1 MSPATLLVTGLGT
14 GLVAGGAS
22 CAAIQGGLLA
32 TAVTRRAATSQAPP
46 SSDDTPQAEGS
57 PAELPRLAPV
67 GVFLAGKLLSHTALG
82 AALGAFGAV
91 LQPSARLRAALL
103 LAAAMLMVFF
113 ALELIGVRAV
123 RRWAPRPPVPWMRL
137 VRRSS
142 RSTWTLTPAILGLA
156 TVLLPCG
163 VTLSM
168 ELVAV
173 TSGSLLAGAAVMAG
187 FVLGTTPLF
196 AVLGYLLRRSTQIWQ
211 GRLRIATG
219 ATVLIVAAWTAVSGL
234 RLGGWLAPPVAG
246 PAGSTASAA
255 PSAATGPVAEAGRQI
270 IRLEVGDSSYSPAR
284 ITARAGIATTLL
296 LHTDRTTGCTRSFAI
311 PSLGIEQVLP
321 ETGQTAIDL
330 GTSQAGTLRYTCS
343 MGMYGGVIHFT
354 GR

>member
-32 TAVTRRAATSQAPP
+32 TAVTRRTATNHVPP
-46 SSDDTPQAEGS
+46 SSDDTPQAEGP

-67 GVFLAGKLLSHTALG
+67 GIFLAGKLLSHTVLG
-82 AALGAFGAV
+82 AALGAFGAA

-103 LAAAMLMVFF
+103 LAAAALMVFF

-142 RSTWTLTPAILGLA
+142 RSTLTLTPAILGLA

-173 TSGSLLAGAAVMAG
+173 TSGSLPAGAAVMAG
-187 FVLGTTPLF
+187 FVLGTAPLF
-196 AVLGYLLRRSTQIWQ
+196 AALGYLLRQSTRIWQ

-219 ATVLIVAAWTAVSGL
+219 AIVLIVAVWTAASGL
-234 RLGGWLAPPVAG
+234 RLGGWLAPQVDG
-246 PAGSTASAA
+246 PAGSLASAA
-255 PSAATGPVAEAGRQI
+255 PSAVIGPIAEARRQV
-270 IRLEVGDSSYSPAR
+270 IRLEVGDNSYLPAR
-284 ITARAGIATTLL
+284 VSARAGIATTLL
-296 LHTDRTTGCTRSFAI
+296 LHTDSTTGCTRGFVI
-311 PSLGIEQVLP
+311 PSLGIERVLP

-330 GTSQAGTLRYTCS
+330 GASRAGTLRYTCS
-343 MGMYGGVIHFT
+343 MGMYGGAIHFT
-354 GR
+354 GG

>member
-1 MSPATLLVTGLGT
+1 MSPATLLATGLGT

-32 TAVTRRAATSQAPP
+32 TAVTRRAATGHASP
-46 SSDDTPQAEGS
+46 SADDTPQTEGP
-57 PAELPRLAPV
+57 PAEPPRLAPL
-67 GVFLAGKLLSHTALG
+67 GIFLAGKLLSHTALG
-82 AALGAFGAV
+82 AALGTFGAV
-91 LQPSARLRAALL
+91 LQPSVRLRAALL
-103 LAAAMLMVFF
+103 LAAATLMVFF
-113 ALELIGVRAV
+113 ALELIGVRTL

-137 VRRSS
+137 VRHSS

-168 ELVAV
+168 ELLAV
-173 TSGSLLAGAAVMAG
+173 TSGSLAAGAAVMAG

-196 AVLGYLLRRSTQIWQ
+196 ALLGYLLRQSTRIWQ

-234 RLGGWLAPPVAG
+234 RLGGWLAPQVDG
-246 PAGSTASAA
+246 PAENMTSAA
-255 PSAATGPVAEAGRQI
+255 SSAATGPATEAERQV

-284 ITARAGIATTLL
+284 ISARAGVATTLL
-296 LHTDRTTGCTRSFAI
+296 LHTDRTTGCTRGFTI
-311 PSLGIEQVLP
+311 PSLGIEKVLP
-321 ETGQTAIDL
+321 ETGRTAIDL
-330 GTSQAGTLRYTCS
+330 GTSHPGTLRYTCS
-343 MGMYGGVIHFT
+343 MGMYGGAIRFT
-354 GR
+354 GG